1 MAVSRP
7 LILALIAAVLC
18 AMTFYAATGAQRTTG
33 VSSAAGQSATE
44 APAPAAEPPAAE
56 PPAAEPPAPQ
66 RPEAPARQRDRSA
79 AGDRARSDRGEL
91 DRSEGRRSERNRAEA
106 PQRRETRA
114 KPAPLPAELRV
125 EGLPRPVARA
135 LAQRRTIVLFFRQGG
150 SDDALTA
157 DAVDGVRGLRGV
169 SVFAAPIQR
178 LGRYSAVIGGL
189 GLAQAPAV
197 AVVGRERQA
206 RVVEG
211 FVDPG
216 TLRQLVLDVR

>member
-33 VSSAAGQSATE
+33 VSSAAGPSATE
-44 APAPAAEPPAAE
+44 APAPAAE

-79 AGDRARSDRGEL
+79 GGDRARSDRGEL
-91 DRSEGRRSERNRAEA
+91 DRSEGRGEGRRSERNRAEA
-106 PQRRETRA
+106 PQRRETRP

-197 AVVGRERQA
+197 AVVGRKRQA